1 MKKTDFRTKRKAQQE
16 ATAQE
21 HSDEITEY
29 LSVKRD
35 RNESGEDFTRRART
49 EIDDFLKEQ
58 YAATAKAREI
68 IEEYLDG
75 KENDGER
82 H

>member
-16 ATAQE
+16 ANAAE
-21 HSDEITEY
+21 
-29 LSVKRD
+29 D
-35 RNESGEDFTRRART
+35 RQ
-49 EIDDFLKEQ
+49 EIDDFLAHE
-58 YAATAKAREI
+58 YAARAKAREI

-82 H
+82 SH

>member
-16 ATAQE
+16 AKA
-21 HSDEITEY
+21 TE
-29 LSVKRD
+29 D
-35 RNESGEDFTRRART
+35 RQ

-58 YAATAKAREI
+58 FAATVKAREI